1 LKAAVPFLPSLRFD
15 RGLIFSCL
23 GLRAMGMVLPAF
35 GHGSGDGAVETEYPR
50 CAALDL
56 QLITWMSNPEGLKRI
71 ALLGCGAIGT
81 QIALA
86 IDSGKIP
93 ASITHVYDE
102 DKARSQTLVSKLQS
116 NPEIAENFHL
126 LSSQPI
132 DLVVEAASQDAVR
145 DAALSV
151 LQNRK
156 DLMIM
161 SAGALLDE
169 SVFEIIS
176 DACRDFHKTVYLPSG
191 AIAGLDG
198 LKAVR
203 DDIQAV
209 SLTTTKHPRSLEGA
223 RFFETSG
230 IDLDSIE
237 KPTTI
242 FEGTARQAVSLFP
255 ANINVAALLSL
266 ATIGSEKTLVK
277 IVADPSADK
286 NTHSVV
292 AEGAFGKMTLEAQNV
307 PDPANPKTSKLA
319 VLSAIEKL
327 RQICSEG
334 IRIGS

>member
-1 LKAAVPFLPSLRFD
+1 MLK
-15 RGLIFSCL
+15 
-23 GLRAMGMVLPAF
+23 
-35 GHGSGDGAVETEYPR
+35 
-50 CAALDL
+50 
-56 QLITWMSNPEGLKRI
+56 KI

-86 IDSGKIP
+86 VNSGKIP
-93 ASITHVYDE
+93 ARITHVYDRDRASSE
-102 DKARSQTLVSKLQS
+102 SLASKLQS
-116 NPEIAENFHL
+116 RPQIVENFHL

-176 DACRDFHKTVYLPSG
+176 DACRDFHRTVYLPSG

-203 DDIQAV
+203 DDVQSV
-209 SLTTTKHPRSLEGA
+209 TLTTTKHPRSLRGA
-223 RFFETSG
+223 RFFDASD
-230 IDLDSIE
+230 IDPDSINE
-237 KPTTI
+237 PVTV
-242 FEGTARQAVSLFP
+242 FEGTAKQAVSLFP

-266 ATIGSEKTLVK
+266 AALGSERTLVR
-277 IVADPSADK
+277 IIADPSADK

-292 AEGAFGKMTLEAQNV
+292 AEGAFGRMVFEMQNV
-307 PDPANPKTSKLA
+307 PDPANPRTSRLA
-319 VLSAIEKL
+319 TLSAIERL

-334 IRIGS
+334 IQIGS